1 MSSLFCEGVLGWD
14 LGERIQRKLGLNQ
27 AEFVEQSGL
36 KRSTIQFWKSG
47 RMLPSARSVRTL
59 IKIAPFEFEAEL
71 ARELEAA
78 LEREGHRWLAKPE
91 KTAFP
96 PLPKYLVRAIEKAAH
111 ERGLDTSYILPE
123 VVSVW
128 LRALS
133 RATGKHAVKISKEAH
148 RRVHLRS

>member
-1 MSSLFCEGVLGWD
+1 LGWD
-14 LGERIQRKLGLNQ
+14 LSERIQRKLGLNQ
-27 AEFVEQSGL
+27 TEFVKITGL
-36 KRSTIQFWKSG
+36 NRSTIQFWKSG
-47 RMLPSARSVRTL
+47 RMLPSVRSVRKL
-59 IKIAPFEFEAEL
+59 IGIAPLEFEAEL

-78 LEREGHRWLAKPE
+78 LEREWHHRLAKPE

-96 PLPKYLVRAIEKAAH
+96 SLPKYLERAIEKAAH

-133 RATGKHAVKISKEAH
+133 RGATGKRAVKISKEAH